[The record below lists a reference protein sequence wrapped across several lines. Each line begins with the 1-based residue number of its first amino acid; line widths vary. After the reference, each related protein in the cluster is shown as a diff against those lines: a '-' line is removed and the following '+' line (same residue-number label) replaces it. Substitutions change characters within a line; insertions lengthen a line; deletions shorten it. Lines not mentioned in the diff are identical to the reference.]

1 VSSNHLTPEE
11 MISQI
16 LPEKPPLIERFGI
29 KYGSG
34 TANAQIKQQAFERAI
49 ELLDDPRD
57 IPGLRQKLK
66 LQKALNQTGDALLT
80 NRTLLDL
87 LPNDVGLNVGLGE
100 LLLDS
105 GELDQAIQIFNE
117 YRFRDTR
124 AKRLYRK
131 LTQDQI
137 NR

>member
-1 VSSNHLTPEE
+1 
-11 MISQI
+11 MIYKI
-16 LPEKPPLIERFGI
+16 LPEIPPLIERFGI
-29 KYGSG
+29 KYGVGSG
-34 TANAQIKQQAFERAI
+34 NTQIKQQAFKRAI
-49 ELLDDPRD
+49 ELLEDSRD

-66 LQKALNQTGDALLT
+66 LQKALNQTGDAMLT

-105 GELDQAIQIFNE
+105 GEVDQAIQIFNE

-124 AKRLYRK
+124 AKRLHRK